1 MLRVQMK
8 NQGHTNELKTSRK
21 KKGKIWA
28 YYAQYMIPNQQVAKF
43 FLHLVAKKKAWL

>member
-21 KKGKIWA
+21 KKGKI
-28 YYAQYMIPNQQVAKF
+28 
-43 FLHLVAKKKAWL
+43 